1 MTPWTIQ
8 QQTLFVRGNLRLTFR
23 KHGVS
28 TLLDVDT
35 AGFKYTV
42 SFDPTG
48 YVKSVRPHG
57 KVDMEGRTG

>member
-23 KHGVS
+23 KHRGGY
-28 TLLDVDT
+28 TILDVDMD
-35 AGFKYTV
+35 GHRYMV

-48 YVKSVRPHG
+48 DVKSVRPIA
-57 KVDMEGRTG
+57 VDKREPAG